1 MNYLSLEIIYAHLLK
16 MEHCYREGSLLNRHF
31 DKYALGMSDMTN
43 LKAYLA
49 EFIGSALLVTAIV
62 GAGTMGSQISRDS
75 GVGLTLNAISVA
87 AMLWI
92 LITTLGPIS
101 GAHFNPVVSLVMVYR
116 KAISTTDAVIYI
128 FLQIFGAI
136 AGATLA
142 NLMYKKTLLE
152 ISTVDRSGY
161 GQVTGEVVATAGLIF
176 FILLL
181 TNTGRAEKIPAVVA
195 AWIGSAFFF
204 TSSTAFANPAVA
216 IGRIFTDS
224 VAGIGPNSVLPFLAA
239 QVVGGAIGLALAMSL
254 KDK

>member
-1 MNYLSLEIIYAHLLK
+1 MKNQ
-16 MEHCYREGSLLNRHF
+16 
-31 DKYALGMSDMTN
+31 
-43 LKAYLA
+43 KAYLA

-62 GAGTMGSQISRDS
+62 GAGTMGSQISRDG

-142 NLMYKKTLLE
+142 NLMYEKTLLE

-161 GQVTGEVVATAGLIF
+161 GQVTGEIIATAGLIF

-181 TNTGRAEKIPAVVA
+181 TNTGRGEKIPAVVA

-204 TSSTAFANPAVA
+204 TSSTAFANPAVT

-224 VAGIGPNSVLPFLAA
+224 VAGIGPNSVLPILAA
-239 QVVGGAIGLALAMSL
+239 QVVGGAIGLGLAMSL

>member
-1 MNYLSLEIIYAHLLK
+1 MK
-16 MEHCYREGSLLNRHF
+16 
-31 DKYALGMSDMTN
+31 DQ
-43 LKAYLA
+43 KAYIA

-101 GAHFNPVVSLVMVYR
+101 GAHFNPVVSLVMAYR

-128 FLQIFGAI
+128 FLQIIGAI

-142 NLMYKKTLLE
+142 NLMFEKTLFA
-152 ISTVDRSGY
+152 ISKVDRSGY
-161 GQVTGEVVATAGLIF
+161 GQVTGEIVATAGLIF
-176 FILLL
+176 LIILLI
-181 TNTGRAEKIPAVVA
+181 NSDRGKKIPTVVA
-195 AWIGSAFFF
+195 LWIGSAFFF
-204 TSSTAFANPAVA
+204 TSSTAFANPAVT

-224 VAGIGPNSVLPFLAA
+224 VAGIGLNSVLPFLFA
-239 QVVGGAIGLALAMSL
+239 QVVGGAIGLGLATVL
-254 KDK
+254 KGK

>member
-1 MNYLSLEIIYAHLLK
+1 MKNQ
-16 MEHCYREGSLLNRHF
+16 
-31 DKYALGMSDMTN
+31 
-43 LKAYLA
+43 KAYLA

-101 GAHFNPVVSLVMVYR
+101 GAHFNPVVSLVMLYR

-128 FLQIFGAI
+128 FLQIIGAI

-142 NLMYKKTLLE
+142 NLMFEKTLLE
-152 ISTVDRSGY
+152 ISKVDRTGY
-161 GQVTGEVVATAGLIF
+161 GQVTGEIVATAGLIF
-176 FILLL
+176 LIILLI
-181 TNTGRAEKIPAVVA
+181 NSDRGKKIPAVVA

-204 TSSTAFANPAVA
+204 TSSTAFANPAVT

-224 VAGIGPNSVLPFLAA
+224 VAGIGPNSVLPFLFA
-239 QVVGGAIGLALAMSL
+239 QVIGGAIGLGLATVL
-254 KDK
+254 KGK

>member
-1 MNYLSLEIIYAHLLK
+1 MKNQ
-16 MEHCYREGSLLNRHF
+16 
-31 DKYALGMSDMTN
+31 
-43 LKAYLA
+43 KAYLA

-101 GAHFNPVVSLVMVYR
+101 GAHFNPVVSLVMLYR

-128 FLQIFGAI
+128 FLQIIGAI

-142 NLMYKKTLLE
+142 NLMFEKTLLE
-152 ISTVDRSGY
+152 ISKVDRTGY

-176 FILLL
+176 LIILLI
-181 TNTGRAEKIPAVVA
+181 NSDRGKKIPAVVA

-204 TSSTAFANPAVA
+204 TSSTAFANPAVT

-224 VAGIGPNSVLPFLAA
+224 VAGIGPNSVLPFLFA
-239 QVVGGAIGLALAMSL
+239 QVIGGAIGLGLAVTL
-254 KDK
+254 KVK

>member
-1 MNYLSLEIIYAHLLK
+1 MKNQ
-16 MEHCYREGSLLNRHF
+16 
-31 DKYALGMSDMTN
+31 
-43 LKAYLA
+43 KAYLA

-101 GAHFNPVVSLVMVYR
+101 GAHFNPVVSLVMLYR

-128 FLQIFGAI
+128 FLQIIGAI

-142 NLMYKKTLLE
+142 NLMFEKTLLE
-152 ISTVDRSGY
+152 ISKVDRTGY
-161 GQVTGEVVATAGLIF
+161 GQVTGEIVATAGLIF
-176 FILLL
+176 LIILLI
-181 TNTGRAEKIPAVVA
+181 NSDRGKKIPAVVA

-204 TSSTAFANPAVA
+204 TSSTAFANPAVT

-224 VAGIGPNSVLPFLAA
+224 VAGIGPNSVLPFLFA
-239 QVVGGAIGLALAMSL
+239 QVIGGAIGLGLAVTL
-254 KDK
+254 KVK